1 MKVLEF
7 LKLFVFP
14 TKMVRFRNM
23 SALISLLIFVL
34 STYLLSLPLGK
45 ALADGVRAEKKAYNF
60 QAVHEAA
67 EHLDEAGKEI
77 LDEIINLECAIGEDG
92 LLACVNLETNFK
104 EYEIVYEKDGIKK
117 HIHVFFD
124 FYDQEKEEEPAID
137 LEKEFSIE
145 NEKYEYVENEEHYF
159 IVFTKKYLYFQAH
172 QLEMGD
178 KEKDMEITH
187 NEERLVLF
195 RDDGLDYAKFM
206 PGFSL
211 KLEDGDE
218 FGDYVIDMY
227 LGGLSEYYRP
237 MSFIITF
244 LVSIVFLL
252 LMVLLFWL
260 FFRKTGRLQRFKEYF
275 NTAAIA
281 SIIPLLL
288 TFGLAWI
295 FPIILNYYIFIFSLF
310 YLFALFRINNMP
322 KEE

>member
-7 LKLFVFP
+7 LKSFVFP

-67 EHLDEAGKEI
+67 EYLDEAGKEI

-195 RDDGLDYAKFM
+195 IGDLDYANFM

-227 LGGLSEYYRP
+227 LGGLSEYYRS
-237 MSFIITF
+237 MSFIQTF
-244 LVSIVFLL
+244 LVSIVFPL

>member
-7 LKLFVFP
+7 LKSFVFP

-92 LLACVNLETNFK
+92 LLACGNLETNFK

-159 IVFTKKYLYFQAH
+159 IVFTKNYLYFQAH

-195 RDDGLDYAKFM
+195 KGGLDYANFM

-227 LGGLSEYYRP
+227 LGGLSEYYRS
-237 MSFIITF
+237 MSFIQTF
-244 LVSIVFLL
+244 LVSIVFPL

>member
-1 MKVLEF
+1 MEELEF
-7 LKLFVFP
+7 LKSFVFP

-67 EHLDEAGKEI
+67 EYLDEAGKEI

-178 KEKDMEITH
+178 KEKTWRSHIT
-187 NEERLVLF
+187 RRDLCCSKAVL
-195 RDDGLDYAKFM
+195 
-206 PGFSL
+206 
-211 KLEDGDE
+211 
-218 FGDYVIDMY
+218 
-227 LGGLSEYYRP
+227 
-237 MSFIITF
+237 ITRI
-244 LVSIVFLL
+244 SCPVF
-252 LMVLLFWL
+252 
-260 FFRKTGRLQRFKEYF
+260 
-275 NTAAIA
+275 
-281 SIIPLLL
+281 P
-288 TFGLAWI
+288 
-295 FPIILNYYIFIFSLF
+295 
-310 YLFALFRINNMP
+310 
-322 KEE
+322 

>member
-7 LKLFVFP
+7 LKSFVFP

-67 EHLDEAGKEI
+67 EYLDEAGKEI

-92 LLACVNLETNFK
+92 LLACGNLETNFK

-159 IVFTKKYLYFQAH
+159 IVFTKNYLYFQAH

-195 RDDGLDYAKFM
+195 KGGLDYANFM

-227 LGGLSEYYRP
+227 LGGLSEYYRS
-237 MSFIITF
+237 MSFIQTF
-244 LVSIVFLL
+244 LVSIVFPL

>member
-7 LKLFVFP
+7 LKSFVFP

-159 IVFTKKYLYFQAH
+159 IVFTKNYLYFQAH

-195 RDDGLDYAKFM
+195 KGGLDYANFM

-227 LGGLSEYYRP
+227 LGGLSEYYRS
-237 MSFIITF
+237 MSFIQTF
-244 LVSIVFLL
+244 LVSIVFPL

>member
-7 LKLFVFP
+7 LKSFVFP

-67 EHLDEAGKEI
+67 EYLDEAGKEI

-159 IVFTKKYLYFQAH
+159 IVFTKNYLYFQAH

-195 RDDGLDYAKFM
+195 RDGLDYANFM

-227 LGGLSEYYRP
+227 LGGLSEYYRS
-237 MSFIITF
+237 MSFIQTF
-244 LVSIVFLL
+244 LVSIVFPL

>member
-67 EHLDEAGKEI
+67 EYLDEAGKEI

-159 IVFTKKYLYFQAH
+159 IVFTKNYLYFQAH

-195 RDDGLDYAKFM
+195 IGDLDYANFM

-227 LGGLSEYYRP
+227 LEGLSKYYRSV
-237 MSFIITF
+237 SFNLTF
-244 LVSIVFLL
+244 LVFIVFYL

>member
-7 LKLFVFP
+7 LKSFVFP

-67 EHLDEAGKEI
+67 EYLDEAGKEI

-159 IVFTKKYLYFQAH
+159 IVFTKNNLYFQAH

-195 RDDGLDYAKFM
+195 KGGLDYANFM

-227 LGGLSEYYRP
+227 LGGLSEYYRS

>member
-1 MKVLEF
+1 
-7 LKLFVFP
+7 
-14 TKMVRFRNM
+14 M

-34 STYLLSLPLGK
+34 SIYRLSLLLSLPLGK
-45 ALADGVRAEKKAYNF
+45 ALADGVRAENAYNF

-67 EHLDEAGKEI
+67 EYLDEAGKEI

-244 LVSIVFLL
+244 LVSIVFYL

>member
-7 LKLFVFP
+7 LKSFVFP

-67 EHLDEAGKEI
+67 EYLDEAGKEI

-92 LLACVNLETNFK
+92 LLACGNLETNFK
-104 EYEIVYEKDGIKK
+104 EYEIVYEKEGIKK

-195 RDDGLDYAKFM
+195 KGGLDYANFM

-227 LGGLSEYYRP
+227 LGGLSEYYRS
-237 MSFIITF
+237 MSFIQTF
-244 LVSIVFLL
+244 LVSIVFPL

>member
-7 LKLFVFP
+7 LKSFVFP

-159 IVFTKKYLYFQAH
+159 IVFTKNYLYFQAH

-195 RDDGLDYAKFM
+195 RDGLDYANFM

-227 LGGLSEYYRP
+227 LGGLSEYYRS
-237 MSFIITF
+237 MSFIQTF
-244 LVSIVFLL
+244 LVSIVFPL

>member
-159 IVFTKKYLYFQAH
+159 IVFTKNYLYFQAH

-195 RDDGLDYAKFM
+195 KGGLDYANFM

-227 LGGLSEYYRP
+227 LGGLSEYYRS
-237 MSFIITF
+237 MSFIQTF
-244 LVSIVFLL
+244 LVSIVFPL

>member
-7 LKLFVFP
+7 LKSFVFP

-67 EHLDEAGKEI
+67 EYLDEAGKEI

-195 RDDGLDYAKFM
+195 KGGLDYANFM

-227 LGGLSEYYRP
+227 LGGLSEYYRS
-237 MSFIITF
+237 MSFIQTF
-244 LVSIVFLL
+244 LVSIVFPL

>member
-7 LKLFVFP
+7 LKSFVFP

-67 EHLDEAGKEI
+67 EYLDEAGKEI

-159 IVFTKKYLYFQAH
+159 IVFTKNYLYFQAH

-195 RDDGLDYAKFM
+195 KGGLDYANFM

-227 LGGLSEYYRP
+227 LGGLSEYYRS
-237 MSFIITF
+237 MSFIQTF
-244 LVSIVFLL
+244 LVSIVFPL